1 MSENAELW
9 ARTDE
14 ESIRRTLKNY
24 LERHFVEI
32 YDEDEITIEELR
44 ELYIAIECGK
54 GYDL

>member
-9 ARTDE
+9 ARIDE

-32 YDEDEITIEELR
+32 YDEDQITIEELR

>member
-1 MSENAELW
+1 MNENAELW